1 MRGLW
6 SDMLQACL
14 SHVLYYATM
23 QLATTLWAG
32 HLRRHLMLYRV
43 FMPRFLLAC
52 IVLVVVD
59 LVLIMVALMGVR
71 VSALSVGEVFGL

>member
-1 MRGLW
+1 
-6 SDMLQACL
+6 
-14 SHVLYYATM
+14 
-23 QLATTLWAG
+23 
-32 HLRRHLMLYRV
+32 MLYRV

-71 VSALSVGEVFGL
+71 VSALSVGEVFGF